1 MTLLDLHLHSYLQY
15 GMLLLDFM
23 PVLTP
28 EFKYST
34 VSFDNGI
41 GSFSVDARFQQNYTC
56 GILFLGMPWER

>member
-1 MTLLDLHLHSYLQY
+1 
-15 GMLLLDFM
+15 MLLLDFM

-56 GILFLGMPWER
+56 GILFLGTPWER